1 MAFLMRERGHG
12 HAPRPNLILLDL
24 NLLRMDGGEV
34 LARVKDDMRL
44 KAIPTIVLTTSD
56 AEADITA
63 SYQLQTNLSEP
74 VMMEPYERLVESISE
89 FWLTQ
94 VKLPKRPKR

>member
-1 MAFLMRERGHG
+1 MAGR
-12 HAPRPNLILLDL
+12 
-24 NLLRMDGGEV
+24 EV
-34 LARVKDDMRL
+34 LARVKEDMRL

-63 SYQLQTNLSEP
+63 SYQLQANAYLNKP
-74 VMMEPYERLVESISE
+74 VKMDAYESLVEGISE